1 MQFVE
6 QHGTEDVL
14 QHPKVVA
21 KMAKPVRR
29 TKEMLSA
36 NTEAPFMVE
45 EMFQGIDFASSI
57 TRDEFESISGATLRC
72 MYTEY
77 MPLVALRASGHNPSG
92 KFAAR
97 NGVMLLGPCK
107 WALFSE

>member
-6 QHGTEDVL
+6 QHGTEDIL

-36 NTEAPFMVE
+36 NIEAPFMVE
-45 EMFQGIDFASSI
+45 ELYNGIDYASSI
-57 TRDEFESISGATLRC
+57 TREEFETIAGEAFPC
-72 MYTEY
+72 MYAVC
-77 MPLVALRASGHNPSG
+77 MPLSALSG
-92 KFAAR
+92 KRGAR
-97 NGVMLLGPCK
+97 CPAP
-107 WALFSE
+107 AL